1 MEEEK
6 SKYTVKEIEDI
17 VMSKYPATRSLQRYY
32 NTKFLAL
39 SIARKVKEEGVVK
52 QIIERYDNRTMIL
65 SDEISSESAA
75 ELFFGKISVVL
86 LEELSCWYGGTDIQ
100 QRNIFIYAVNGMMND
115 SVKFF
120 SHI

>member
-17 VMSKYPATRSLQRYY
+17 VMGKYPATRSLQRYY

-39 SIARKVKEEGVVK
+39 SIARKVKEEDVVK

-75 ELFFGKISVVL
+75 ELFFGEISAEL
-86 LEELSCWYGGTDIQ
+86 LHELSCWYGGTDIQ

-120 SHI
+120 AHN